1 MIHFPDT
8 IRKVDH
14 SSFKRNRT
22 MQKIV
27 VPTTYFGPIYLY
39 SKILNAQEIGVEQYD
54 TYMKQT
60 YRNRCTILGANG
72 MLSLSIPVV
81 KTNGT
86 KTLVKDVH
94 IDYSTRW
101 QSNHWR
107 SICSAYN
114 SSPFFEYYSDE
125 FAPFYEKNFKYL
137 IDFNIQILEM
147 ILDLLGMKNKSV
159 YTTNAYQKTIEDA
172 IDFRDVITPK
182 KDYLSADPVFV
193 LEPYTQ
199 TFDEKMEFV
208 PNLSIVDL
216 LCNKGPEALSYLQRI
231 QK

>member
-1 MIHFPDT
+1 MIHFSDT

-27 VPTTYFGPIYLY
+27 VPTTYLGPIYLY
-39 SKILNAQEIGVEQYD
+39 SKILNVQEIGVEQYD

-137 IDFNIQILEM
+137 IDFNNQILEM

-182 KDYLSADPVFV
+182 KDYLGADPMFI

-216 LCNKGPEALSYLQRI
+216 LCNKGPEALSYLQRTL
-231 QK
+231 K

>member
-1 MIHFPDT
+1 
-8 IRKVDH
+8 
-14 SSFKRNRT
+14 
-22 MQKIV
+22 MQKII

-39 SKILNAQEIGVEQYD
+39 SKILNVQEIGVEQYD

-86 KTLVKDVH
+86 KTWVKDVH

-137 IDFNIQILEM
+137 IDFNNRILEM

-172 IDFRDVITPK
+172 IDFRDIITPK
-182 KDYLSADPVFV
+182 KDYLSADPMFI

-216 LCNKGPEALSYLQRI
+216 LCNKGPEALSYLQRTL
-231 QK
+231 K

>member
-1 MIHFPDT
+1 
-8 IRKVDH
+8 
-14 SSFKRNRT
+14 
-22 MQKIV
+22 MQKII

-39 SKILNAQEIGVEQYD
+39 SKILNVQEIGVEQYD

-86 KTLVKDVH
+86 KTWVKDVH

-137 IDFNIQILEM
+137 IDFNNRILEM

-182 KDYLSADPVFV
+182 KDYLGADPMFI

-216 LCNKGPEALSYLQRI
+216 LCNKGPEALSYLQRTL
-231 QK
+231 K

>member
-1 MIHFPDT
+1 
-8 IRKVDH
+8 
-14 SSFKRNRT
+14 
-22 MQKIV
+22 MQKII

-39 SKILNAQEIGVEQYD
+39 SKILNVQEIGVEQYD

-137 IDFNIQILEM
+137 IDFNNRILEM

-182 KDYLSADPVFV
+182 KDYLDADPMFI

-216 LCNKGPEALSYLQRI
+216 LCNKGPEALSYLQRTL
-231 QK
+231 K

>member
-1 MIHFPDT
+1 
-8 IRKVDH
+8 
-14 SSFKRNRT
+14 
-22 MQKIV
+22 
-27 VPTTYFGPIYLY
+27 
-39 SKILNAQEIGVEQYD
+39 
-54 TYMKQT
+54 
-60 YRNRCTILGANG
+60 

-137 IDFNIQILEM
+137 IDFNNRILEM

-182 KDYLSADPVFV
+182 KDYLGADPMFI

-216 LCNKGPEALSYLQRI
+216 LCNKGPEALSYLQRTL
-231 QK
+231 K

>member
-1 MIHFPDT
+1 
-8 IRKVDH
+8 
-14 SSFKRNRT
+14 
-22 MQKIV
+22 MQKII
-27 VPTTYFGPIYLY
+27 VPTTYFGPIYLF

-137 IDFNIQILEM
+137 IDFNNRILEM

-182 KDYLSADPVFV
+182 KDYLGADHMFI

-216 LCNKGPEALSYLQRI
+216 LCNKGPESLSYLQRT

>member
-1 MIHFPDT
+1 
-8 IRKVDH
+8 
-14 SSFKRNRT
+14 
-22 MQKIV
+22 MQKII

-39 SKILNAQEIGVEQYD
+39 SKILNVQEIGVEQYD

-137 IDFNIQILEM
+137 IDFNNRILEM

-182 KDYLSADPVFV
+182 KDYLGADPMFI

-216 LCNKGPEALSYLQRI
+216 LCNKGPEALSYLQRTL
-231 QK
+231 K

>member
-1 MIHFPDT
+1 
-8 IRKVDH
+8 
-14 SSFKRNRT
+14 
-22 MQKIV
+22 MQKII

-39 SKILNAQEIGVEQYD
+39 SKILNVQEIGVEQYD

-125 FAPFYEKNFKYL
+125 FAPFYEMNFKYL
-137 IDFNIQILEM
+137 IDFNNRILEM

-182 KDYLSADPVFV
+182 KDYLGADPMFI

-216 LCNKGPEALSYLQRI
+216 LCNKGPEALSYLQRTL
-231 QK
+231 K